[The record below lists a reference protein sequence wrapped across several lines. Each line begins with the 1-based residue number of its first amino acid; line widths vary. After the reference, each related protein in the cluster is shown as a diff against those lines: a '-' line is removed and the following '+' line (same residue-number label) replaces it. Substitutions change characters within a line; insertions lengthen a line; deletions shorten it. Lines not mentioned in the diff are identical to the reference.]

1 MKVSVNNKEI
11 ETAAHSVAHLLEEQQ
26 LPSQGIAV
34 AVENR
39 LVPRGQWEEYA
50 LAEGMQIVIIKA
62 ACGG

>member
-1 MKVSVNNKEI
+1 MRVSVNNKEI
-11 ETAAHSVAHLLEEQQ
+11 ETAAHSVAQLLEEQQ

-50 LAEGMQIVIIKA
+50 LAEGMQIVVIKA